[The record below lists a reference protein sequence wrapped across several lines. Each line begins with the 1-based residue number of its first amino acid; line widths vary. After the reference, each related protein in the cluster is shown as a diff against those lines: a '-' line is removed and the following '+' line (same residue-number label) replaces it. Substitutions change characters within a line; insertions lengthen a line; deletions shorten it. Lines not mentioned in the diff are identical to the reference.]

1 MTDALR
7 FEWVR
12 IRTLRSTYWL
22 IGLGILLSG
31 GVALIIAIATR
42 SDADPLDVVTVGN
55 VLTGGGSFALPF
67 IPIVLTIIGLFA
79 TGHEY
84 RHGTIQPTLMAIP
97 QRSRLLIAK
106 ILVVAAVAVAAVILS
121 LAVNLAIGL
130 IFWGEMPNLGDDP
143 LNQAL
148 PGYVVYTV
156 LSAVMGLA
164 LALLFRSLPAAI
176 VVVFLVPLVVEG
188 LIIGLSNV
196 PALDWLI
203 PVVRFLPFTA
213 GGLLLAMETPDFG
226 PLTPDYDLF
235 GRWASGGVFA
245 LFTGLILAVAWVLFQ
260 KRDA

>member
-1 MTDALR
+1 VTDALR

-22 IGLGILLSG
+22 IGLGVLLSAA
-31 GVALIIAIATR
+31 VALIIAIATR
-42 SDADPLDVVTVGN
+42 NDDDAMSAVVVGN
-55 VLTGGGSFALPF
+55 VLTGGGSFAIPF
-67 IPIVLTIIGLFA
+67 VPIFMTIIGIFA

-106 ILVVAAVAVAAVILS
+106 ILVVAATAVVAVLLS
-121 LAVNLAIGL
+121 LAVNLVIGL
-130 IFWGEMPNLGDDP
+130 IFWEEMPTLGDDP

-156 LSAVMGLA
+156 LSALLGLA

-176 VVVFLVPLVVEG
+176 VVAFVVPLVVEG
-188 LIIGLSNV
+188 LITGLTNV

-203 PVVRFLPFTA
+203 PVVKFLPFTA

-226 PLTPDYDLF
+226 PLTDEYDLF
-235 GRWASGGVFA
+235 SRWAAGGIFA
-245 LFTGLILAVAWVLFQ
+245 AFLAIILGAAWWLFQ

>member
-7 FEWVR
+7 FEWMR

-22 IGLGILLSG
+22 IGLAILLSAA
-31 GVALIIAIATR
+31 VAFIIAFATR
-42 SDADPLDVVTVGN
+42 NDELDTLTVGN

-67 IPIVLTIIGLFA
+67 VPIFMTVIGIFA

-106 ILVVAAVAVAAVILS
+106 IIVVTAAAVVAVVLS
-121 LAVNLAIGL
+121 VAVNLVIGL
-130 IFWGEMPNLGDDP
+130 IFWREMPDLGGDP

-164 LALLFRSLPAAI
+164 LALLFRNLPAAI
-176 VVVFLVPLVVEG
+176 LVAFVVPLVVEG

-203 PVVRFLPFTA
+203 PAVKFLPFTA
-213 GGLLLAMETPDFG
+213 GGLMMAIGPPDFG

-235 GRWASGGVFA
+235 GRWASGGIFA
-245 LFTGLILAVAWVLFQ
+245 ASMAVILAAAWWLFQ
-260 KRDA
+260 KKDA